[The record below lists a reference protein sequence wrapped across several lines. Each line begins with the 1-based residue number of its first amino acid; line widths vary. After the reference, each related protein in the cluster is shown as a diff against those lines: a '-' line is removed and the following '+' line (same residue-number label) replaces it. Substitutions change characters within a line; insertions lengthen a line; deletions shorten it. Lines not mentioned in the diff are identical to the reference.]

1 MTQAVELNPQ
11 HVAFVPADFP
21 ATKLAQLKTDELS
34 QDHWGIQ
41 PLGLAGRLR
50 WGLPCQWAVILLP
63 PQVDSILIVPKSA
76 EIDSVREVWQEL
88 AQREAAEIQ
97 VWEAWEHLH
106 PSLTDGPP
114 LAPTAARDVPTAV
127 RQNVQRVL
135 SKLDCNEL
143 ERLTLQAG
151 IWQFWDE
158 LETSHE
164 FAQRIEGRGEHRT
177 GDYWHAIMHR
187 REPDYGNAKY
197 WCRRVGPHPIHWP
210 LKEMASELLARPPF
224 RDLGLPASRLGLRTW
239 EATAFVD
246 LCAEAAARPGSLL
259 HQYAVQLQYC
269 ELLLL
274 MKWSWDH
281 ATA

>member
-1 MTQAVELNPQ
+1 MTQLIELTPEHLAV
-11 HVAFVPADFP
+11 VPVDFP
-21 ATKLAQLKTDELS
+21 AAACDRLKSTELRR
-34 QDHWGIQ
+34 DNWGIQ
-41 PLGLAGRLR
+41 PLGLTGRLR
-50 WGLPCQWAVILLP
+50 WQLPCRWAALLLP
-63 PQVDSILIVPKSA
+63 PQLDSIPIVPRSA
-76 EIDSVREVWQEL
+76 GIDSVREVWQEL
-88 AQREAAEIQ
+88 TQREAAEIQ
-97 VWEAWEHLH
+97 VREPWEHLH

-114 LAPTAARDVPTAV
+114 LAPTAGREVPTAV
-127 RQNVQRVL
+127 RQSVQEVL
-135 SKLDCNEL
+135 SKLDCSEL

-164 FAQRIEGRGEHRT
+164 FAQRVEGRGQHRT

-210 LKEMASELLARPPF
+210 LKEMAGELLAQSPF
-224 RDLGLPASRLGLRTW
+224 RELGFPASRLGMKSW

-259 HQYAVQLQYC
+259 HQFAVQLQYC
-269 ELLLL
+269 EMLLL
-274 MKWSWDH
+274 MKWSWEH
-281 ATA
+281 ASS